1 MTIEGH
7 LGDLWP
13 RIFRL
18 CCFTFDIKTNF
29 LTHVYHMLNKSGSW
43 HNQNTTLLNS
53 PVLLQD
59 YSKEGSSLVPDRT
72 MPLEITLLFFFFFF
86 CSLFRAVP
94 TAYGGSQAR
103 GLIGAVSCWPI
114 SEAQQHQIWA
124 MSATYTPA
132 HGNSRSLTHWVK
144 PGIKPATSLFLVG
157 FVSTAPRWENS
168 RPHP

>member
-103 GLIGAVSCWPI
+103 GQIGAAAAAHATAMATPDPSCIWDLCHSLQCWILNPQT
-114 SEAQQHQIWA
+114 EAKDL
-124 MSATYTPA
+124 
-132 HGNSRSLTHWVK
+132 N
-144 PGIKPATSLFLVG
+144 
-157 FVSTAPRWENS
+157 
-168 RPHP
+168 PHPHIHYIRFSVHWTTIATP